1 MITIRRLADVAVA
14 FPRSRELLSHDG
26 WSREQLQQYQ
36 RTRLTELVRHA
47 KAHSPFYRKL
57 YAGLDDDVSLDELPV
72 IDKATLMDHFDDIV
86 TDQRLRLADLETHL
100 AGLSTDDLYLGRYRV
115 VATAG
120 STGRRGVF
128 VADRD
133 EWRTFLAG
141 LLRANEY
148 MGLRPHLPRRRVAA
162 VAAASSVHVT
172 YRMSRSLD
180 FGAHRVL
187 RLDATAP
194 IEVLVGRLNEFR
206 PEFLYSYPS
215 VLGLLATERAAGRLR
230 INPMTIASSGET
242 HTDET
247 VRAVRAVWDV
257 PWYQIYGTT
266 EVPTLGA
273 HCSEHTGVHL
283 FEDLAIVEVV
293 DENDRPVPAGERGH
307 RLLVTNLVNHTL
319 PLIRYAVTDL
329 ATASAQPCPCGRPY
343 AVLSALDGRSDD
355 VLRLPTTNGG
365 CVAVHPLAL
374 RSAMATVADLAQYR
388 ILHKGAKLTVS
399 ATLRADARPQPAV
412 AAITDRLTA
421 KLAALGVEGMQLDVR
436 LVPRIEDGRDAAG
449 KFRIIESRQ

>member
-1 MITIRRLADVAVA
+1 MSTLRQLADVAVA
-14 FPRSRELLSHDG
+14 FPRSRELLSRDG
-26 WSREQLQQYQ
+26 WSREQLQEHQ
-36 RTRLTELVRHA
+36 RTRLAELIRHA
-47 KAHSPFYRKL
+47 KEQSPFYRKL
-57 YAGLDDDVSLDELPV
+57 YAGLDDEVSLDQLPV

-86 TDQRLRLADLETHL
+86 TDQRLRLTDLEAHL
-100 AGLSTDDLYLGRYRV
+100 AGLATDDLYLGQYRV

-120 STGRRGVF
+120 STGRRGIF
-128 VADRD
+128 VADPD

-141 LLRANEY
+141 LLRSNEY
-148 MGLRPHLPRRRVAA
+148 MGLRPHLPRRRVAT

-180 FGAHRVL
+180 FGVHRVL

-194 IEVLVGRLNEFR
+194 IEVLVQRLNAFQ

-230 INPMTIASSGET
+230 IDPTTIVSSGET

-266 EVPTLGA
+266 EVPMLGA
-273 HCSEHTGVHL
+273 HCSQHTGVHL

-293 DENDRPVPAGERGH
+293 DGNNRPVPAGQRGH
-307 RLLVTNLVNHTL
+307 RLLVTNLVNRTL
-319 PLIRYAVTDL
+319 PLIRYVVTDL
-329 ATASAQPCPCGRPY
+329 ATAAEEPCPCGRPF

-355 VLRLPTTNGG
+355 ILHLPTAGG
-365 CVAVHPLAL
+365 GKVAVHPLAL

-388 ILHKGAKLTVS
+388 ILHEGTKLTVS
-399 ATLRADARPQPAV
+399 ATLRADAAPEPAV
-412 AAITDRLTA
+412 AAITERLGA

-436 LVPRIEDGRDAAG
+436 LVPRIEEGRDAAG
-449 KFRIIESRQ
+449 KFRIIESRP

>member
-1 MITIRRLADVAVA
+1 MSTLRQLADVAVA
-14 FPRSRELLSHDG
+14 FPRSRKLLSHDG
-26 WSREQLQQYQ
+26 WSREQLREHQ
-36 RTRLTELVRHA
+36 RARLAELVRHA

-57 YAGLDDDVSLDELPV
+57 YADLDGEVTLDQLPV
-72 IDKATLMDHFDDIV
+72 IDKATLMDHFDEIV

-100 AGLSTDDLYLGRYRV
+100 AGLTTDALYLGVYRV

-128 VADRD
+128 VADRE

-141 LLRANEY
+141 LLRVNEY
-148 MGLRPHLPRRRVAA
+148 MGLRPHLPRRRVAT

-194 IEVLVGRLNEFR
+194 IEDLVGRLNAFR

-230 INPMTIASSGET
+230 IDPTTIVSSGET

-266 EVPTLGA
+266 EVPMLGA

-293 DENDRPVPAGERGH
+293 DGNNRPVPAGQRGQ
-307 RLLVTNLVNHTL
+307 RVLVTNLVNRTQ
-319 PLIRYAVTDL
+319 PLIRYVVTDL
-329 ATASAQPCPCGRPY
+329 ATAAAQPCPCGRPF
-343 AVLSALDGRSDD
+343 AVLSSLDGRSDD
-355 VLRLPTTNGG
+355 VLHLPTAGG
-365 CVAVHPLAL
+365 GDVAVHPLAL
-374 RSAMATVADLAQYR
+374 RSAMATVADLSQYR
-388 ILHKGAKLTVS
+388 ILHERTRLTVS
-399 ATLRADARPQPAV
+399 ATLRADAAPELAV
-412 AAITDRLTA
+412 AAITDRLSA
-421 KLAALGVEGMQLDVR
+421 KLAALGVEGIKLDVR

-449 KFRIIESRQ
+449 KFRIIESRP